1 MQFSCEDNLRKRLGS
16 YWLDKVHTDDNEA
29 DLHTKQVSPV
39 EKYEK
44 LRDRVN
50 GTTPFTY
57 MNQKVK
63 DILNGKYG

>member
-1 MQFSCEDNLRKRLGS
+1 MQTRSLTTGGREVRVIS
-16 YWLDKVHTDDNEA
+16 
-29 DLHTKQVSPV
+29 
-39 EKYEK
+39 YEK

-57 MNQKVK
+57 MNQKIK